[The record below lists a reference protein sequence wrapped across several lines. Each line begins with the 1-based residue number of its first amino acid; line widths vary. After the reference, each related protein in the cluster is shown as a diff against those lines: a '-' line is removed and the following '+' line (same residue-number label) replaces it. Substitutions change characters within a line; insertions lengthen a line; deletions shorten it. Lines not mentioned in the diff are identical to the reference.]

1 MPGPLKLVP
10 VDQALRSFLAAIPEP
25 SPGSTEHIRTEDSLG
40 RALAE
45 PVTAPHPLPPF
56 DRTTVD
62 GYAVRAADTM
72 GASSTHPAEFSLA
85 GEVLMGAAPQLGV
98 DRGQAALV
106 HTGGMIPRGAD
117 AVVMIEDTQAANGT
131 EIKVL
136 KAVASGQNVIREG
149 EDVAAGQVVIPAG
162 VRLRPQEIGGLMALG
177 ILRVQVRVRPRVAI
191 LSTGDEV
198 VNPEAQPAPGQ
209 IRDVNSY
216 SLGALVEQAGGRPI
230 RYGIIRD
237 SAAELEAVSRR
248 AQAESELIAIAA
260 GSSVSVRD
268 LTAGVIQTLGP
279 PGILVHGVS
288 IRPGKPTILAVCN
301 HLPVIG
307 LPGNPVSA
315 LVVAGLFL
323 LPALRKLL
331 GLRGPE
337 WPSVRQARLTSN
349 VNSAIGREDY
359 LPVRLEVSP
368 QGLLAA
374 PVHGGSNLIFTLV
387 RADGLI
393 RVPPEQAGLEQDSLV
408 EVRLFRDA

>member
-1 MPGPLKLVP
+1 MPGLPKLVP
-10 VDQALRSFLAAIPEP
+10 VDQALRTFLGAIPDP
-25 SPGSTEHIRTEDSLG
+25 GPGSTEQIRTEDALG

-62 GYAVRAADTM
+62 GYAVRAADTL
-72 GASSTHPAEFSLA
+72 GASSTHPASFNVA
-85 GEVLMGAAPQLGV
+85 GEVLMGTAPQLGV
-98 DRGQAALV
+98 ERRQAALV
-106 HTGGMIPRGAD
+106 HTGGMIPSGAD
-117 AVVMIEDTQAANGT
+117 AVVMIEDTHAVNGT
-131 EIKVL
+131 EIEVL
-136 KAVASGQNVIREG
+136 KPVAFGQNVIREG

-177 ILRVQVRVRPRVAI
+177 IVRVQVRARPRVAL

-198 VNPEAQPAPGQ
+198 VSPEAQPAPGQ

-216 SLGALVEQAGGRPI
+216 TLGALVEQAGGQPI

-248 AQAESELIAIAA
+248 AHAESDLVAIAA

-301 HLPVIG
+301 HVPVIG

-337 WPSVRQARLTSN
+337 WHSVRQARLTSD
-349 VNSAIGREDY
+349 VNSTTGREDY

-368 QGLLAA
+368 EGLLAA

-393 RVPPEQAGLEQDSLV
+393 RIPPESAGLEQGSFV

>member
-1 MPGPLKLVP
+1 MPGLPKLVP
-10 VDQALRSFLAAIPEP
+10 VDQALRTFLGAIPDP
-25 SPGSTEHIRTEDSLG
+25 GPGSTEQIRTEDALG

-62 GYAVRAADTM
+62 GYAVRAADTL
-72 GASSTHPAEFSLA
+72 GASSTHPASFNVA
-85 GEVLMGAAPQLGV
+85 GEVLMGTAPQLGV
-98 DRGQAALV
+98 ERRQAALV
-106 HTGGMIPRGAD
+106 HTGGMIPSGAD
-117 AVVMIEDTQAANGT
+117 AVVMIEDTHAVNGT
-131 EIKVL
+131 EIEVL
-136 KAVASGQNVIREG
+136 KPVASGQNVIREG

-177 ILRVQVRVRPRVAI
+177 IVRVQVRARPRVAL

-198 VNPEAQPAPGQ
+198 VSPEAQPAPGQ

-216 SLGALVEQAGGRPI
+216 TLGALVEQAGGQPI

-248 AQAESELIAIAA
+248 AHAESDLVAIAA

-279 PGILVHGVS
+279 PGILVHGIS

-301 HLPVIG
+301 HVPVIG

-349 VNSAIGREDY
+349 VNSATGREDY

-368 QGLLAA
+368 EGLLAA

-393 RVPPEQAGLEQDSLV
+393 RIPPESAGLEQGSLV

>member
-1 MPGPLKLVP
+1 MPGFQKLIP
-10 VDQALRSFLAAIPEP
+10 VDQALRAFLDAIPDP
-25 SPGSTEHIRTEDSLG
+25 GPGSVEQINTEDALG
-40 RALAE
+40 RALAR

-62 GYAVRAADTM
+62 GYAVRAADTQ
-72 GASSTHPAEFSLA
+72 GASAGQPAQLTVA
-85 GEVLMGAAPQLGV
+85 GEVLMGSAPQLGV
-98 DRGQAALV
+98 APGQAALV
-106 HTGGMIPRGAD
+106 HTGGMIPGGAD
-117 AVVMIEDTQAANGT
+117 AVVMIEDTRELNGT
-131 EIKVL
+131 EIQVL
-136 KAVASGQNVIREG
+136 KPVASGQNVIRKG
-149 EDVAAGQVVIPAG
+149 EDVAAGQTVIPAG

-177 ILRVQVRVRPRVAI
+177 IIRVDVRVRPTVAM

-198 VNPEAQPAPGQ
+198 VTPDQEPAPGQ
-209 IRDVNSY
+209 VRDVNSY
-216 SLGALVEQAGGRPI
+216 SLAGLVEQAGGRPI
-230 RYGIIRD
+230 RFGIIPD
-237 SAAELEAVSRR
+237 SPAALEAAARR
-248 AQAESELIAIAA
+248 AHAESDLVVIAA

-268 LTAGVIQTLGP
+268 LSAGVIHSLGA
-279 PGILVHGVS
+279 PGILVHGVAL
-288 IRPGKPTILAVCN
+288 RPGKPTILAVCDQV
-301 HLPVIG
+301 PVIG

-337 WPSVRQARLTSN
+337 WPPVRQARLISR
-349 VNSAIGREDY
+349 VNSAAGREDY

-374 PVHGGSNLIFTLV
+374 PVPGGSNMIFTLV

-393 RVPPEQAGLEQDSLV
+393 RIPPDETGLDAGSMV

>member
-1 MPGPLKLVP
+1 MPGLPKLVP
-10 VDQALRSFLAAIPEP
+10 VDQALRSFLGAIPDP
-25 SPGSTEHIRTEDSLG
+25 GPGSTELIRTEHALG

-45 PVTAPHPLPPF
+45 PVIAPHPLPPF

-62 GYAVRAADTM
+62 GYAVRAADTL
-72 GASSTHPAEFSLA
+72 GASSTHPAKFSLA

-106 HTGGMIPRGAD
+106 HTGGMIPAGAD
-117 AVVMIEDTQAANGT
+117 AVVMIEDTQAVNGT
-131 EIKVL
+131 EIVVL

-177 ILRVQVRVRPRVAI
+177 IVRVQVRLRPRVAL

-230 RYGIIRD
+230 LYGIIRD

-248 AQAESELIAIAA
+248 AHAESDLIAIAA

-288 IRPGKPTILAVCN
+288 IRPGKPTILAVCDQV
-301 HLPVIG
+301 PVVG

-393 RVPPEQAGLEQDSLV
+393 RIPPEQAGLEQDSLV

>member
-1 MPGPLKLVP
+1 MSGLTKLVP
-10 VDQALRSFLAAIPEP
+10 VDQALRSFLAAIPDP
-25 SPGSTEHIRTEDSLG
+25 DPGSTELIRTEDALG
-40 RALAE
+40 RALAG
-45 PVTAPHPLPPF
+45 PVIAPHSLPPF

-62 GYAVRAADTM
+62 GYAVRAADTL
-72 GASSTHPAEFSLA
+72 GASSTHPANFSLA
-85 GEVLMGAAPQLGV
+85 GEVLMGTAPQLGV
-98 DRGQAALV
+98 DHGQAALV
-106 HTGGMIPRGAD
+106 HTGGMIPLGAD
-117 AVVMIEDTQAANGT
+117 AVVMIEDTQAVNGSD
-131 EIKVL
+131 IVVL

-177 ILRVQVRVRPRVAI
+177 IVQVQVRLRPRVAL

-198 VNPEAQPAPGQ
+198 VNPATQPAPGQ

-216 SLGALVEQAGGRPI
+216 SLGTLVEQAGGRPI

-248 AQAESELIAIAA
+248 AQAESDLIAIAA

-268 LTAGVIQTLGP
+268 LTAGVIRTLGP

-288 IRPGKPTILAVCN
+288 MRPGKPTILAVCN
-301 HLPVIG
+301 QVPVVG

-337 WPSVRQARLTSN
+337 WPSVRQARLTSK
-349 VNSAIGREDY
+349 VTSAIGREDY

-374 PVHGGSNLIFTLV
+374 PVHGGSNMIFTLV
-387 RADGLI
+387 RADG
-393 RVPPEQAGLEQDSLV
+393 
-408 EVRLFRDA
+408 

>member
-1 MPGPLKLVP
+1 MPGFQKLVP
-10 VDQALRSFLAAIPEP
+10 VDQALRSFLEAIPDP
-25 SPGSTEHIRTEDSLG
+25 GPGSTELIRTEDALG

-45 PVTAPHPLPPF
+45 PVAAPHALPPF

-62 GYAVRAADTM
+62 GYAVRAADTL
-72 GASSTHPAEFSLA
+72 GASADQPARLTVT
-85 GEVLMGAAPQLGV
+85 GEVSMGSAPQLGV
-98 DRGQAALV
+98 ELGHAALV
-106 HTGGMIPRGAD
+106 HTGGMIPGGAD
-117 AVVMIEDTQAANGT
+117 AVVMIEDTRAANGT
-131 EIKVL
+131 EIQVL

-149 EDVAAGQVVIPAG
+149 EDVAAGQIVIPAG

-177 ILRVQVRVRPRVAI
+177 IVRVQVRLRPAVAL

-198 VNPEAQPAPGQ
+198 VTPDQEPAAGQ
-209 IRDVNSY
+209 VRDVNSY
-216 SLGALVEQAGGRPI
+216 SLAALVEQAGGRPI
-230 RYGIIRD
+230 RYGIIPD

-248 AQAESELIAIAA
+248 AHAESDLVVIAA

-268 LTAGVIQTLGP
+268 LSAGVIQTLGT
-279 PGILVHGVS
+279 PGILVHGVAL
-288 IRPGKPTILAVCN
+288 RPGKPTILAVCDRV
-301 HLPVIG
+301 PVIG

-337 WPSVRQARLTSN
+337 WASVRQARLTSI
-349 VNSAIGREDY
+349 VKSASGREDY

-374 PVHGGSNLIFTLV
+374 PVHGGSNMIFTLV

-393 RVPPEQAGLEQDSLV
+393 RIPPEATALEAGSPV
-408 EVRLFRDA
+408 EVRLFHDA

>member
-1 MPGPLKLVP
+1 MAQVLKLVP
-10 VDQALRSFLAAIPEP
+10 VDQALRSFLESIPEP
-25 SPGSTEHIRTEDSLG
+25 GQESTEQVRTEEALG

-45 PVTAPHPLPPF
+45 PVTAPHALPPF

-62 GYAVRAADTM
+62 GYAVRAADTAE
-72 GASSTHPAEFSLA
+72 ASSSRPAHFRLA
-85 GEVLMGAAPQLGV
+85 GEVTMGTAPQLGV
-98 DRGQAALV
+98 ELGQAALL

-117 AVVMIEDTQAANGT
+117 AVVMIEDTQAIDGT
-131 EIKVL
+131 AIEVL
-136 KAVASGQNVIREG
+136 KPVTSGQNVIREG

-177 ILRVQVRVRPRVAI
+177 IVQVRVRARPTVAI

-198 VNPEAQPAPGQ
+198 VEPDRQPAPGQ
-209 IRDVNSY
+209 VRDVNSY
-216 SLGALVEQAGGRPI
+216 SLAAVVDQAGGRPL

-248 AQAESELIAIAA
+248 ALGESDLIAIAA

-268 LTAGVIQTLGP
+268 LTAGVIRTLGP
-279 PGILVHGVS
+279 PGILVHGVAL
-288 IRPGKPTILAVCN
+288 RPGKPTILAVCGRV
-301 HLPVIG
+301 PVVG

-337 WPSVRQARLTSN
+337 WASIRQARLTAA
-349 VNSAIGREDY
+349 VASAAGREDY
-359 LPVRLEVSP
+359 LAVRLEVSP
-368 QGLLAA
+368 QGLLAV
-374 PVHGGSNLIFTLV
+374 PIHGGSNLIFTLV

-393 RVPPEQAGLEQDSLV
+393 RIPPEAPGLEADSLV
-408 EVRLFRDA
+408 EVRLFR

>member
-1 MPGPLKLVP
+1 MPGFQKLIP
-10 VDQALRSFLAAIPEP
+10 VDQALRSFLDAIPDP
-25 SPGSTEHIRTEDSLG
+25 APGSTEEIRTEEAFG
-40 RALAE
+40 RALAV
-45 PVTAPHPLPPF
+45 PVTAPHALPPF

-62 GYAVRAADTM
+62 GYAVRAADTL
-72 GASSTHPAEFSLA
+72 GASAARPAQLRVA
-85 GEVLMGAAPQLGV
+85 GEVRMGSAPQLGV
-98 DRGQAALV
+98 ELGHAALV
-106 HTGGMIPRGAD
+106 HTGGMIPGGAD
-117 AVVMIEDTQAANGT
+117 AVVMIEDTRAVDGT
-131 EIKVL
+131 EIQVL
-136 KAVASGQNVIREG
+136 KPVTAGQNVIREG
-149 EDVAAGQVVIPAG
+149 EDVEAGQIVIPAG

-177 ILRVQVRVRPRVAI
+177 IVRVQVRIRPAVAL

-198 VNPEAQPAPGQ
+198 VTPDQQPAPGQ
-209 IRDVNSY
+209 VRDVNTY

-230 RYGIIRD
+230 RYGIIPD
-237 SAAELEAVSRR
+237 SPTELEAVARR
-248 AQAESELIAIAA
+248 AHAESDLVAIAA

-268 LTAGVIQTLGP
+268 LSAGVIQTLGT
-279 PGILVHGVS
+279 PGILVHGVAL
-288 IRPGKPTILAVCN
+288 RPGKPTILAVCDQV
-301 HLPVIG
+301 PVIG

-337 WPSVRQARLTSN
+337 WPSVRQARLTSKL
-349 VNSAIGREDY
+349 NSASGREDY
-359 LPVRLEVSP
+359 VPVRLEVSP

-393 RVPPEQAGLEQDSLV
+393 RIPPEATTLEAGATV

>member
-1 MPGPLKLVP
+1 MPGLPKLVP
-10 VDQALRSFLAAIPEP
+10 VDQALRSFLAAIPDP
-25 SPGSTEHIRTEDSLG
+25 DPGSTEQIRTEESLG

-62 GYAVRAADTM
+62 GYAVRAADTL
-72 GASSTHPAEFSLA
+72 GAASTHPTKFSLA
-85 GEVLMGAAPQLGV
+85 GEVLMGVAPQLEV

-117 AVVMIEDTQAANGT
+117 AVVMIEDTQAENGT
-131 EIKVL
+131 EIVVL
-136 KAVASGQNVIREG
+136 KQVASGQNVIREG

-177 ILRVQVRVRPRVAI
+177 IVRVQVRVRPRVAI

-198 VNPEAQPAPGQ
+198 VAPEAQPAPGQ

-237 SAAELEAVSRR
+237 SAAELQAVSQR
-248 AQAESELIAIAA
+248 AHAESDLIAIAA

-288 IRPGKPTILAVCN
+288 IRPGKPTILAVCDRV
-301 HLPVIG
+301 PVIG

-337 WPSVRQARLTSN
+337 WPSVRQARLTSS

-393 RVPPEQAGLEQDSLV
+393 RIPPEQAGLEQDSLV

>member
-1 MPGPLKLVP
+1 
-10 VDQALRSFLAAIPEP
+10 
-25 SPGSTEHIRTEDSLG
+25 
-40 RALAE
+40 
-45 PVTAPHPLPPF
+45 
-56 DRTTVD
+56 
-62 GYAVRAADTM
+62 M

-237 SAAELEAVSRR
+237 SAAELEAASRR
-248 AQAESELIAIAA
+248 AQAESEMIAIAA

-393 RVPPEQAGLEQDSLV
+393 RVAPEQAGLEQDSLV

>member
-1 MPGPLKLVP
+1 MSGLTKLVP
-10 VDQALRSFLAAIPEP
+10 VDQALRSFLAAIPDP
-25 SPGSTEHIRTEDSLG
+25 DPGSTELIRTEDALG
-40 RALAE
+40 RALAG
-45 PVTAPHPLPPF
+45 PVIAPHPLPPF

-62 GYAVRAADTM
+62 GYAVRAADTL
-72 GASSTHPAEFSLA
+72 GASSTHPANFSLA
-85 GEVLMGAAPQLGV
+85 GEVLMGTAPQLGV
-98 DRGQAALV
+98 DHGQAALV
-106 HTGGMIPRGAD
+106 HTGGMIPLGAD
-117 AVVMIEDTQAANGT
+117 AVVMIEDTQAVNGSD
-131 EIKVL
+131 IVVL

-177 ILRVQVRVRPRVAI
+177 IVQVQVRLRPRVAL

-198 VNPEAQPAPGQ
+198 VNPATQPAPGQ

-216 SLGALVEQAGGRPI
+216 SLGTLVEQAGGRPI

-248 AQAESELIAIAA
+248 AQAESDLIAIAA

-268 LTAGVIQTLGP
+268 LTAGVIRTLGP

-288 IRPGKPTILAVCN
+288 MRPGKPTILAICN
-301 HLPVIG
+301 HVPVIG

-337 WPSVRQARLTSN
+337 WPSVRQARLTSK
-349 VNSAIGREDY
+349 VTSAIGREDY

-374 PVHGGSNLIFTLV
+374 PVHGGSNMIFTLV

-393 RVPPEQAGLEQDSLV
+393 RIPPEQVGLEQDSLV